1 MKGANPT
8 SKETLR
14 LTLIQSSILNKL
26 LNNKKPHCYNKWP
39 KCKENRTNVQ
49 ELLVYP
55 VYRSLALSD
64 SAALKLA
71 KCVVIASYVFSAT

>member
-1 MKGANPT
+1 MKGANT
-8 SKETLR
+8 TLRETLR
-14 LTLIQSSILNKL
+14 LTLIQSSILKNL
-26 LNNKKPHCYNKWP
+26 LDKKKPHCYNKWP

-64 SAALKLA
+64 PADLKLA
-71 KCVVIASYVFSAT
+71 KCVVIAYVFSAT